1 MAGKPR
7 RTRREHQTKTWPLIL
22 SAVGKQLQIFEQES
36 DMGTGALYEGYFG
49 DNTQDHTER
58 PYLEK
63 RLGVKSGCQH
73 GSPDASE
80 RGAGPVG
87 CVFRGAVDSLAGL
100 ECGEMVELEGTKSSW

>member
-22 SAVGKQLQIFEQES
+22 SAVGEQLQIFEQES

-63 RLGVKSGCQH
+63 RLGVKS
-73 GSPDASE
+73 
-80 RGAGPVG
+80 
-87 CVFRGAVDSLAGL
+87 
-100 ECGEMVELEGTKSSW
+100 